1 VALRRESLTMED
13 REDISRGLAKGL
25 ENKDIAASIGRDESV
40 VSREIARHGGREA
53 YRAWKA
59 DTAAR
64 ESRSRPKERKID
76 TEPELRGRVAGDLK
90 KGWSPEQIAGRLRY
104 EHNRGETGMSVSHET
119 IYTWIYAQPKG
130 ELARAGIVLR
140 TGREQR
146 KPRGR
151 KKTAGAKIVGMR
163 SIEDRPAEVAGRQV
177 PGHWEGDL
185 VIGKAGKSAMGT
197 LVERVSRY
205 LCPVALPDGHDADSV
220 KNAVFDAV
228 RDLPAH
234 LRKSLTWDQGTEM
247 ARHAALTLDA
257 DLPVYFAHA
266 HSPWERGTNENT
278 NGLIREYL
286 PKGTEIPGDLEYL
299 WMVADS
305 LNDRPRAIL
314 GFRKPSEVFTELML
328 QEAVIPPA

>member
-1 VALRRESLTMED
+1 VAAKREPLTLED

-25 ENKDIAASIGRDESV
+25 DNKEIAASLGRDESV

-59 DTAAR
+59 DAAAR

-76 TEPELRGRVAGDLK
+76 TDPELRGRVTADLK
-90 KGWSPEQIAGRLRY
+90 KGWSSEQIAGRLCY
-104 EHNRGETGMSVSHET
+104 ERHRGETGMTVSHET

-130 ELARAGIVLR
+130 ELARAGIILR

-151 KKTAGAKIVGMR
+151 KKTSGARITGMR
-163 SIEDRPAEVAGRQV
+163 SIDDRPAEVTGRQV

-185 VIGKAGKSAMGT
+185 VIGKQGKSAMGT

-205 LCPVALPDGHDADSV
+205 LCPVALPHGHDADSV
-220 KNAVFDAV
+220 KDALFDTV
-228 RDLPAH
+228 KDLPAH

-247 ARHAALTLDA
+247 GVRLSEGWVFSVCFGHAVRL
-257 DLPVYFAHA
+257 
-266 HSPWERGTNENT
+266 
-278 NGLIREYL
+278 
-286 PKGTEIPGDLEYL
+286 
-299 WMVADS
+299 
-305 LNDRPRAIL
+305 RPRS
-314 GFRKPSEVFTELML
+314 GML
-328 QEAVIPPA
+328 AGS

>member
-1 VALRRESLTMED
+1 VAPKREPLTMED

-25 ENKDIAASIGRDESV
+25 DNKDIAVSVRRSESV
-40 VSREIARHGGREA
+40 VSREITRHGGREA

-59 DTAAR
+59 DAAAR

-76 TEPELRGRVAGDLK
+76 TDPELRERVAADLK
-90 KGWSPEQIAGRLRY
+90 KGWSPEQISGRLCY
-104 EHNRGETGMSVSHET
+104 ERRRGETGMSVSHET
-119 IYTWIYAQPKG
+119 IYTWIYAHPKG
-130 ELARAGIVLR
+130 ELERAGIVLR

-151 KKTAGAKIVGMR
+151 KKTPGAKIVGMR
-163 SIEDRPAEVAGRQV
+163 SIEDRPAEVTGRQV

-205 LCPVALPDGHDADSV
+205 LCPVALPHGHDADSV
-220 KNAVFDAV
+220 KNALFGAV
-228 RDLPAH
+228 KDLPAH
-234 LRKSLTWDQGTEM
+234 LRRSLTWDQGTEM
-247 ARHAALTLDA
+247 ARHAALTLAA

-286 PKGTEIPGDLEYL
+286 PKGTEIPGDIDYL
-299 WMVADS
+299 WAVADS

-328 QEAVIPPA
+328 QETEIPPD